1 MKNYKIIGD
10 SCTDVTAEMMRV
22 CDYVRVPLTIEVGP
36 DVVVDD
42 ESFDQKSLLEKMAA
56 WHDAPKTACPSP
68 AQYLAQFEDGKDNY
82 VVTLT
87 GRLSGSYN
95 AAMQAAAIYEEEGG
109 SGNVH
114 VFNSRSAS
122 SGQVQIALLVRDLCE
137 QGKAFDEVVQT
148 VEAYI
153 SRMQT
158 LFVLENLENLRKN
171 GRLTKIQALVTGAL
185 RVKLFMGA
193 TREGEI
199 EKFGQGLT
207 TRQTLARL
215 ISTVV
220 ADEDHVGRRLVIS
233 HCNCPER
240 AEYLREQFAA
250 KCRFSEIHIVPTGGI
265 STVYAYDGGTIIA
278 Y

>member
-1 MKNYKIIGD
+1 MSNHKIIGD
-10 SCTDVTAEMMRV
+10 SCTDLTREMMQTGCFV
-22 CDYVRVPLTIEVGP
+22 KVPLTIEVGP
-36 DVVVDD
+36 DTIIDD
-42 ESFDQKSLLEKMAA
+42 ESFDQKALLEKMAA

-68 AQYLAQFEDGKDNY
+68 AQYLAEFEDGKDHY
-82 VVTLT
+82 IVTLSA
-87 GRLSGSYN
+87 RLSGSYN
-95 AAMQAAAIYEEEGG
+95 AAMQAAAIYKEEGG
-109 SGNVH
+109 TGNIY

-122 SGQVQIALLVRDLCE
+122 SGQVQIALLIRDLCE
-137 QGKAFDEVVQT
+137 EGLPFEAVVEQ

-153 SRMQT
+153 SSMKT

-171 GRLTKIQALVTGAL
+171 GRLTKMQAIVTGAL

-199 EKFGQGLT
+199 EKLGQGLST
-207 TRQTLARL
+207 KQTIARM
-215 ISTVV
+215 ITAAA

-240 AEYLREQFAA
+240 AEYLREQLSER
-250 KCRFSEIHIVPTGGI
+250 CRFSEIHVVPMYGI

>member
-1 MKNYKIIGD
+1 MKKYKIIGD
-10 SCTDVTAEMMRV
+10 SCTDVTAEMMKN
-22 CDYVRVPLTIEVGP
+22 CDYTRVPLTIEVGP
-36 DVVVDD
+36 DVIVDD
-42 ESFDQKSLLEKMAA
+42 ESFDQKTLLEKMAA

-68 AQYLAQFEDGKDNY
+68 AQYLAQFEEGKDNY

-87 GRLSGSYN
+87 AKLSGSYN
-95 AAMQAAAIYEEEGG
+95 AAMQAMSIYKEEGG
-109 SGNVH
+109 SANVY

-122 SGQVQIALLVRDLCE
+122 CGQVQIALLIRDLCE
-137 QGKAFDEVVQT
+137 QGKDFDEVVQT

-185 RVKLFMGA
+185 KVKLFMGA

-199 EKFGQGLT
+199 EKLGQGLT
-207 TRQTLARL
+207 TRQTIARM
-215 ISTVV
+215 ISAVV
-220 ADEDHVGRRLVIS
+220 ADKDHVGRRLLIS

-240 AEYLREQFAA
+240 AEYLREQFAE
-250 KCRFSEIHIVPTGGI
+250 KCRFGEIMVVPMGGI

>member
-10 SCTDVTAEMMRV
+10 SCTDLTVEMMQSGSFV
-22 CDYVRVPLTIEVGP
+22 KVPLSIEVGP
-36 DVVVDD
+36 DTIIDD
-42 ESFDQKSLLEKMAA
+42 ESFDQKLLLDKMAA

-68 AQYLAQFEDGKDNY
+68 AQYLAQFEEGKDNY

-95 AAMQAAAIYEEEGG
+95 AAMQAAAIYADEGG
-109 SGNVH
+109 TANVY

-122 SGQVQIALLVRDLCE
+122 CGQVQIALLIRDLCE
-137 QGKAFDEVVQT
+137 QGKEFEEVVQT

-153 SRMQT
+153 SRMKT

-171 GRLTKIQALVTGAL
+171 GRLTKVQALVTGAL

-199 EKFGQGLT
+199 EKLGQGLT
-207 TRQTLARL
+207 TRQTLARM

-220 ADEDHVGRRLVIS
+220 SDEDHVGRRLVIS
-233 HCNCPER
+233 QCNCPER
-240 AEYLREQFAA
+240 AEYLKAQFTE
-250 KCRFSEIHIVPTGGI
+250 KCKFKEIIIVPTGGI

>member
-1 MKNYKIIGD
+1 MSTYKIIGD
-10 SCTDVTAEMMRV
+10 SCTDVTAEMMRGV
-22 CDYVRVPLTIEVGP
+22 EYTRVPLTIEVGP
-36 DVVVDD
+36 DVIVDD
-42 ESFDQKSLLEKMAA
+42 ENFNQKLLLGKMAA

-68 AQYLAQFEDGKDNY
+68 AQYLAQFEEGKDNY

-87 GRLSGSYN
+87 AKLSGSYN
-95 AAMQAAAIYEEEGG
+95 AAMQAVAIYKEEGG
-109 SGNVH
+109 SANVY

-122 SGQVQIALLVRDLCE
+122 CGQVQIALLIRDLCE

-153 SRMQT
+153 SRMKT
-158 LFVLENLENLRKN
+158 LFVLENLDNLRKN
-171 GRLTKIQALVTGAL
+171 GRLTKMQALVTGAL

-199 EKFGQGLT
+199 EKLGQGLT
-207 TRQTLARL
+207 TRQTIARM
-215 ISTVV
+215 ISAVV
-220 ADEDHVGRRLVIS
+220 ADEDHAGRRLVIS
-233 HCNCPER
+233 HCNCPDR
-240 AEYLREQFAA
+240 AEYLREQFAE
-250 KCRFSEIHIVPTGGI
+250 KCRFSEIMIVPMGGI